1 MFGGRFWVVE
11 ELMKEGN
18 GTEAFDAGRNTIDSI
33 RVTTKIG
40 EVETDSGETGQHLL
54 EEDGLR
60 GGETDSLREEHLLR
74 GCGVVLQLLHVTLVT
89 DTDIGPVLIDDHQ
102 TRLDGGHDVATLVL
116 VVRGRCVELRIDS

>member
-54 EEDGLR
+54 EDDCLGGGEADGLR
-60 GGETDSLREEHLLR
+60 EEDLLR
-74 GCGVVLQLLHVTLVT
+74 GGGMVLQLLHITLVT
-89 DTDIGPVLIDDHQ
+89 DADIGPVLVDDHQ
-102 TRLDGGHDVATLVL
+102 TRLDSGHDEAPLVL
-116 VVRGRCVELRIDS
+116 VVGGRCVELRIDS

>member
-18 GTEAFDAGRNTIDSI
+18 GTEAFDAGRNTVDGKG
-33 RVTTKIG
+33 VTTKIG
-40 EVETDSGETGQHLL
+40 EVEANGGEAGQHLL
-54 EEDGLR
+54 EEDCLG
-60 GGETDSLREEHLLR
+60 GGEANGLGEEYLLR